1 VGLLQ
6 KHPRIFAI
14 VGNATGAAQVC
25 RKLTSYGMGNAKV
38 AIGERLSYA
47 DEKISHGRA
56 VDFQEIS
63 TDPLS
68 VILLEWKEENT
79 SVVTPG
85 ICDGEFLRDKVP
97 MTKEEI
103 RSISLSK
110 LRLTK
115 DAVIYDV
122 GAGTGSVSVEMALMA
137 VDGRVYAVEKKE
149 EAVQLLHKNK
159 EKFRADNLDIISG
172 TAPEALKD
180 LPVPTHAFIGGSS
193 GNLREILQLLLEKN
207 PEIRVVVNCITLET
221 VAEAL
226 ACVKNLPVEDVDIAQ
241 VNVAKGKI
249 AGAYHLMMGLN
260 PVYVISFTGAAAQE

>member
-1 VGLLQ
+1 
-6 KHPRIFAI
+6 
-14 VGNATGAAQVC
+14 
-25 RKLTSYGMGNAKV
+25 
-38 AIGERLSYA
+38 
-47 DEKISHGRA
+47 
-56 VDFQEIS
+56 
-63 TDPLS
+63 
-68 VILLEWKEENT
+68 
-79 SVVTPG
+79 
-85 ICDGEFLRDKVP
+85 
-97 MTKEEI
+97 
-103 RSISLSK
+103 
-110 LRLTK
+110 
-115 DAVIYDV
+115 
-122 GAGTGSVSVEMALMA
+122 MA

>member
-1 VGLLQ
+1 
-6 KHPRIFAI
+6 
-14 VGNATGAAQVC
+14 
-25 RKLTSYGMGNAKV
+25 
-38 AIGERLSYA
+38 
-47 DEKISHGRA
+47 
-56 VDFQEIS
+56 
-63 TDPLS
+63 
-68 VILLEWKEENT
+68 
-79 SVVTPG
+79 
-85 ICDGEFLRDKVP
+85 

-180 LPVPTHAFIGGSS
+180 LPVPTHAFF
-193 GNLREILQLLLEKN
+193 
-207 PEIRVVVNCITLET
+207 
-221 VAEAL
+221 
-226 ACVKNLPVEDVDIAQ
+226 
-241 VNVAKGKI
+241 
-249 AGAYHLMMGLN
+249 
-260 PVYVISFTGAAAQE
+260 SFC